1 MTAKEFIPRNPIASF
16 ENGSD
21 TNPLQN
27 AATSMTCDRMIVDNE
42 DTGHFPALHSKPVVN
57 EDKKSSGR
65 FACLGW

>member
-1 MTAKEFIPRNPIASF
+1 MTAKELISRNHIASF

-42 DTGHFPALHSKPVVN
+42 DASYFPALHNKPTVD
-57 EDKKSSGR
+57 EDKKIIGPVSQV
-65 FACLGW
+65 

>member
-1 MTAKEFIPRNPIASF
+1 MAAKEFVSRNNIASF

-42 DTGHFPALHSKPVVN
+42 GTGHVPALHN
-57 EDKKSSGR
+57 TR
-65 FACLGW
+65 